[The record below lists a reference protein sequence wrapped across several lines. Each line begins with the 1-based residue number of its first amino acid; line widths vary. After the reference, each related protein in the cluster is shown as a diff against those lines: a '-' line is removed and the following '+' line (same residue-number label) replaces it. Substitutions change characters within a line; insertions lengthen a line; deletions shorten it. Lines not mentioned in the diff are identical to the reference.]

1 MTQPKNRQLLIDQ
14 WKNKVRKRTASRPHV
29 GKWAEH
35 LFMRLLCCGPIEGKD
50 MRSLVAS
57 SGVPLKFLPRAL
69 AVLHRFGLVITRR
82 RGQLVL
88 IGRLPRMLKPR
99 KIGEPR
105 VRISE
110 QRRKTL
116 IELDC
121 GICAACG
128 KPHKSDNLVLDHI
141 IPLAFGGADD
151 LGNLTIMS
159 KNENARKWEDFATPI
174 KWYRGKRVLRAV
186 GMRWRNGAFWPV
198 INGKP
203 RYRRW
208 T

>member
-1 MTQPKNRQLLIDQ
+1 MKRQLLINR
-14 WKNKVRKRTASRPHV
+14 WAEKIRARTETRSPAI

-50 MRSLVAS
+50 MRSLAAS
-57 SGVPLKFLPRAL
+57 TGVPLKFFPRAL
-69 AVLHRFGLVITRR
+69 AVLYRFGLVTKPRG

-88 IGRLPRMLKPR
+88 IGRLPRTLKPR
-99 KIGEPR
+99 KIGEHR

-141 IPLAFGGADD
+141 IPLAFGGAKQ
-151 LGNLTIMS
+151 LANLTIMS
-159 KNENARKWEDFATPI
+159 KKENARKWEDFATPF
-174 KWYRGKRVLRAV
+174 KWYRGKRVLKAV
-186 GMRWRNGAFWPV
+186 GMRWRNDAFWPV
-198 INGKP
+198 INGEP
-203 RYRRW
+203 RYQRW
-208 T
+208 A